1 MSYITQIK
9 SEEEFNTALA
19 NFASVCNL
27 QAETLDLTPA
37 QVTEIQAASTALANS
52 ITAYTSARTAANAAK
67 ATKMQELADGHAIV
81 SKYSKIFRSDNN
93 VSDAVLS
100 QLMLAPHKTPST
112 KTVPTIPTDLVA
124 NADGNGNILLKWNR
138 NGNIST
144 TVFTVERRSGVS
156 APWSVIGSTTASK
169 FATTWTPG
177 SYVEYRVSASR
188 RDIDSAFS
196 TSVVLWSSGG
206 ESTLF
211 LDEAA

>member
-1 MSYITQIK
+1 MPYITNIFA
-9 SEEEFNTALA
+9 EEEFNTALA
-19 NFASVCNL
+19 NFANVCNL

-52 ITAYTSARTAANAAK
+52 ITAFTAAKSAANAAK

-81 SKYSKIFRSDNN
+81 SKYSKIFRADNAI
-93 VSDAVLS
+93 SDALLS
-100 QLMLAPHKTPST
+100 SLMLAPHKTPST
-112 KTVPTIPTDLVA
+112 KTVPAIPSELVA
-124 NADGNGNILLKWNR
+124 NSDGNGNIALKWNR

-144 TVFTVERRSGVS
+144 TVFTIEARGGVS
-156 APWSVIGSTTASK
+156 APWSVIGSTTAAK
-169 FATTWTPG
+169 FDTTWTPG

-188 RDIDSAFS
+188 RDIDSAYS